1 MENNRQSQTNESAH
15 YVPKEFS
22 FKKRRFLKLWMAVG
36 FGVVGMAVL
45 SPLFVRATHPKDI
58 PLLLPVA
65 VSKVARTDLSRS
77 VDFDAEFRPYQEID
91 LHAKVAGFVKEMY
104 VDIGDR
110 VAMGQLLATLEV
122 PELQDD
128 IAHAQAVEKRSEAD
142 VQRAEADYEESHLAY
157 TRLVGVEKER
167 PNLVAQQDIDNGRT
181 KDEAAAAALVEAK
194 QAVKVARAD
203 ENKLNDMLSYTQIMA
218 PFAGVITKRE
228 ADPGALIPGGTS
240 NSQTM
245 PLLRLSEND
254 RLRLMFPV
262 SVSYVSH
269 IHVGQPVQVHV
280 QSIDK
285 TLSGTVSRFSR
296 KVDTATRTMDVE
308 VDVPNPDLTLVPG
321 MYASVSV
328 ELDRHDKALAVP
340 VTAVSRKETATVYVV
355 TQQNE
360 IQERTVTLGL
370 ETPTEIEVLHGL
382 DEGELVMVGSRTQVQ
397 AGQKIDPKIVDIA
410 MQ

>member
-1 MENNRQSQTNESAH
+1 MESNLQNQNTESAPNQ
-15 YVPKEFS
+15 PKQFS
-22 FKKRRFLKLWMAVG
+22 LKTRPILKLWI
-36 FGVVGMAVL
+36 VVGLCVVVMAAV
-45 SPLFVRATHPKDI
+45 SPLFVRATRTNNMP
-58 PLLLPVA
+58 PVVPVA
-65 VSKVARTDLSRS
+65 VAKVTRTDLARS

-91 LHAKVAGFVKEMY
+91 LHAKVAGFVKEMD

-110 VAMGQLLATLEV
+110 VEVGQLLATLEV

-142 VQRAEADYEESHLAY
+142 VQRAKADYEETHLAY

-167 PNLVAQQDIDNGRT
+167 PNLVAQQDIDNART
-181 KDEAAAAALVEAK
+181 KDQAADAALAEAK
-194 QAVKVARAD
+194 EAVNVAKAD
-203 ENKLNDMLSYTQIMA
+203 EGKLTDMLSYTRITA

-228 ADPGALIPGGTS
+228 ANPGALIPGGTS

-254 RLRLMFPV
+254 RLRLTFPV

-269 IHVGQPVQVHV
+269 IQVGQPVQVHI

-285 TLSGTVSRFSR
+285 TFSGTVSRFSR

-328 ELDRHDKALAVP
+328 ELDRHNQALAVP

-355 TQQNE
+355 DQQNE
-360 IQERTVTLGL
+360 IQERIVTLGL
-370 ETPTEIEVLHGL
+370 ETPTRVEVLRGL
-382 DEGELVMVGSRTQVQ
+382 KEGELVMVGSRTQVQ
-397 AGQKIDPKIVDIA
+397 PGQRVEPKLVDLA